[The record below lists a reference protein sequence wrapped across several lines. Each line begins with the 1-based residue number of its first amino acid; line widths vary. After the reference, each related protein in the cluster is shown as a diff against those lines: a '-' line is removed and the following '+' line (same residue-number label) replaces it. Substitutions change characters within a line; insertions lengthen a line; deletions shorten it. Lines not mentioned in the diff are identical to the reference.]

1 MIDDSY
7 EICKKMSDK
16 KIKTL
21 YFRDKNMKKL
31 KSDYVIDVSN
41 WGEIYRIISKMN
53 IKNIQ

>member
-7 EICKKMSDK
+7 EICQKMSNE

-21 YFRDKNMKKL
+21 YFRDKNMKKIQGN
-31 KSDYVIDVSN
+31 YVIDVSN

-53 IKNIQ
+53 IKTIQ